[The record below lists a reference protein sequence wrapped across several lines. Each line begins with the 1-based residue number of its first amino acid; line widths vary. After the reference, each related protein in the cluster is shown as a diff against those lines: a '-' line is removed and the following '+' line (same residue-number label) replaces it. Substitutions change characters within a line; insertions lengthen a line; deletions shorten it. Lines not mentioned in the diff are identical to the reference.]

1 MVNSLDNAE
10 RICDKESLQF
20 QLSFMALFIG
30 MFEFMK
36 DTLISRVESF
46 LCSNMTQ
53 NEDGEWVYIHNE
65 TYKNEI
71 EKRFVDG
78 KIVKDRLR
86 NTVLWFKDANAIS
99 DDDYK
104 LFRKLRDKRNSYAHK
119 MAQHV
124 WDGLPEQDAKGLL
137 DLLDLYIKLDKWWIN
152 EIEIPISGE
161 FEPGSYDEDS
171 VESLALITFKIMI
184 STLFGGKSDEYLEM
198 IQKFRDQQGVNE
210 SRS

>member
-1 MVNSLDNAE
+1 MVNSLDSVE
-10 RICDKESLQF
+10 RICDKESLQV

-36 DTLISRVESF
+36 DTLLSRVESF
-46 LCSNMTQ
+46 LCSDMTQ
-53 NEDGEWVYIHNE
+53 NEDGEWVWIHND

-71 EKRFVDG
+71 EKRLVDG
-78 KIVKDRLR
+78 KTVKDRLR
-86 NTVLWFKDANAIS
+86 NTVLWFKDAGAIT
-99 DDDYK
+99 DDDYE

-124 WDGLPEQDAKGLL
+124 WDGLPEQDAKGLF

-161 FEPGSYDEDS
+161 FAPGSYDEDS
-171 VESLALITFKIMI
+171 VESMALLTFKIMI
-184 STLFGGKSDEYLEM
+184 NTLFGGKSEEYLKM
-198 IQKFRDQQGVNE
+198 IQKLRDQKGGNDF
-210 SRS
+210 RS

>member
-1 MVNSLDNAE
+1 MVNSLDSVE
-10 RICDKESLQF
+10 RICDKESLQV

-36 DTLISRVESF
+36 DTLLSRVESF
-46 LCSNMTQ
+46 LCSDMTQ
-53 NEDGEWVYIHNE
+53 NEDGEWVWIHND

-71 EKRFVDG
+71 EKRLVDG
-78 KIVKDRLR
+78 KTVKDRLR
-86 NTVLWFKDANAIS
+86 NTVLWFKDAGAIT
-99 DDDYK
+99 DDDYE

-198 IQKFRDQQGVNE
+198 IQKFRDQQGGNE

>member
-10 RICDKESLQF
+10 RICDKESLQV

-36 DTLISRVESF
+36 DTLLSRVESF
-46 LCSNMTQ
+46 LCSDMTQ
-53 NEDGEWVYIHNE
+53 NEDGEWVYIHND

-71 EKRFVDG
+71 EKRLVDG

-86 NTVLWFKDANAIS
+86 NTVLWFKDAEAIT
-99 DDDYK
+99 DDDYE
-104 LFRKLRDKRNSYAHK
+104 LFRKLRDKRNSYTHK

-137 DLLDLYIKLDKWWIN
+137 DLLDLFIKLDKWWIN

-161 FEPGSYDEDS
+161 FTPDSYDEDS
-171 VESLALITFKIMI
+171 VESMALLTFKMMI
-184 STLFGGKSDEYLEM
+184 NTLFGGKSEEYLEM
-198 IQKFRDQQGVNE
+198 IQILRDQQGRNE

>member
-10 RICDKESLQF
+10 RICDKKSLQV

-36 DTLISRVESF
+36 DTLLSRVESF
-46 LCSNMTQ
+46 LCSDMTQ
-53 NEDGEWVYIHNE
+53 NEDGEWVYIHND

-71 EKRFVDG
+71 EKRLVDG

-86 NTVLWFKDANAIS
+86 NTVLWFKDAEAIS
-99 DDDYK
+99 DDDYE
-104 LFRKLRDKRNSYAHK
+104 LFRKLRDKRNSYTHK

-137 DLLDLYIKLDKWWIN
+137 DLLDLFIKLDKWWIN

-161 FEPGSYDEDS
+161 FTPGSYDEDS
-171 VESLALITFKIMI
+171 VESMALLTFKMMI
-184 STLFGGKSDEYLEM
+184 NTLFGGKSEEYLEM
-198 IQKFRDQQGVNE
+198 IQILRDQQGRNE